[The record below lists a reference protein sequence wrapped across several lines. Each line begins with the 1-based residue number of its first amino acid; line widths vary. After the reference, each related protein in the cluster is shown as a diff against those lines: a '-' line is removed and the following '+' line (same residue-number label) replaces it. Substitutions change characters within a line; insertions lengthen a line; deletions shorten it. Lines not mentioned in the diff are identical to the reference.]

1 LIVMMTEGG
10 ASRHRREDNLI
21 ASFARGIFILLLILM
36 LSPSARAQQ
45 IPTAYWRAAKAM
57 GEGDYATARRLFST
71 MLLGKD
77 FYFNAY
83 WRLAE
88 CYALEGRFDQG
99 QAFFE
104 NLLTRGAPAGEVYSA
119 LSFLAEIQGD
129 SKRNAEYCWQA
140 VQHRTEFLSRHQRL
154 IDLAPA
160 FGLEQQVREHF
171 AKRLA
176 ENPRDEVAQFTLAY
190 WEKLRGRPEAAMAQF
205 AKLSAAGFTSWRV
218 YYQWATQLMLISKL
232 DSAQIVLDQ
241 GLAATAAI
249 NDKDGEAQLLH
260 FKGHLY
266 MRQGR
271 LKLADSIL
279 SRAEKLVREIGYVY
293 LQTDLAATLSGLR
306 LRQGRLQEALGHAQ
320 IVGEISTK
328 LRHQYGKMQAHHYAA
343 EAYHAMGLYEKE
355 IDERMQAYQWADS
368 SKNESNRHI
377 MMHNLAAVY
386 QATGDHH
393 RALAYFEK
401 VAVFA
406 RKSQQT
412 LYLASCLQSLAVSF
426 AELRRFDEAEKH
438 YEEALAITRKGDLK
452 ELQCGILLNLAGL
465 WQKRDNWN
473 MAQKTAN
480 TALSLARRAQLK
492 VSEIEALVQLGE
504 AGLHNRQLRQA
515 EEHFHEA
522 QRLSAEAGFYLPL
535 IASMNGLGR
544 IAVVSGDNQ
553 KAAVILSE
561 AAALVSRRI
570 FSEHAA
576 ATSSL
581 LPLEKELF
589 FALCRAYV
597 RLQQPLKALEI
608 AEQMRDL
615 VVRRRLQQAGLM
627 TYAAVADSFRQHGAR
642 LDTLLLQKR
651 LQLAKLLA
659 ADSASNKMMQL
670 RLEIAGLELQQ
681 NQLWKKIGIAAGK
694 NFSDNA
700 GFPLSSFQ
708 QELAER
714 QELALVYLVG
724 EEGVLI
730 LALDGK
736 TVLAHELQIKKQELQ
751 ALISHV
757 NPALHYALQNSQHL
771 QLISPLLFRYQP
783 RAARQLYEMLL
794 AGFIEKTPGKK
805 LLLIPDEQLH
815 FLPFEILLTEAV
827 TDTVVKNYRQLPFLL
842 KNYTARYAS
851 SLQAAFN
858 QQSHQAQT
866 PATVVAL
873 AQTTPRLDDSINGV
887 ADLWQTRS
895 EVLQI
900 RKILG
905 RAAVEILEGPFSA
918 GSEWRNDLRQ
928 SAILHFAA
936 HSEAQN
942 AEPLSSRII
951 LEERETGSTSLYAF
965 EISGMHLPGGRLAFL
980 SSCNTASGVLR
991 GSEGLQGFVQAF
1003 RAAGVPSVIGSLW
1016 PADAEASS
1024 RLAAE
1029 FYRHLRAG
1037 KTAAE
1042 ALRRAKLALLETDK
1056 PLPFFW
1062 AAFQYYGVDQTF
1074 RFRQGL
1080 DMAPFAAVILAVLIL
1095 GAIRRLRWP
1104 CSRSN

>member
-1 LIVMMTEGG
+1 MTTGGG

-21 ASFARGIFILLLILM
+21 VSFVRGIFILLLILM

-45 IPTAYWRAAKAM
+45 LPPAYWRAAKAM
-57 GEGDYATARRLFST
+57 GEGDYPTARRLFST

-88 CYALEGRFDQG
+88 CYALEGRFAQG

-129 SKRNAEYCWQA
+129 NKRNAEYCWQA
-140 VQHRTEFLSRHQRL
+140 VQHRTEFLSRHQKL

-160 FGLEQQVREHF
+160 FGLEQQVREHL

-176 ENPRDEVAQFTLAY
+176 ENPRDGVAQFTLAY
-190 WEKLRGRPEAAMAQF
+190 WEKSRGRPEAAMAQF

-218 YYQWATQLMLISKL
+218 YYQWAIQLMLFNKL
-232 DSAQIVLDQ
+232 DSAQIVLDR

-249 NDKDGEAQLLH
+249 NDKDGEGQLLH
-260 FKGHLY
+260 LKGHFY
-266 MRQGR
+266 VRQGR
-271 LKLADSIL
+271 LKLADPIL
-279 SRAEKLVREIGYVY
+279 SRAEKLVREIGYLV
-293 LQTDLAATLSGLR
+293 LQSDLAATLSGLR
-306 LRQGRLQEALGHAQ
+306 LRQGRLQEALRQAGT
-320 IVGEISTK
+320 VNEISTK
-328 LRHQYGKMQAHHYAA
+328 LRNQYGKMQAHHYAA
-343 EAYHAMGLYEKE
+343 EAYHAMGQYEKE
-355 IDERMQAYQWADS
+355 TEERMQAYQWADS

-393 RALAYFEK
+393 QALAYFEK

-406 RKSQQT
+406 RQSQQT
-412 LYLASCLQSLAVSF
+412 LYLASCLQSLAVS
-426 AELRRFDEAEKH
+426 LVGLHRLDEAEKH
-438 YEEALAITRKGDLK
+438 YEEALAIARQGDLK
-452 ELQCGILLNLAGL
+452 EVEFDIFLNLVGL

-473 MAQKTAN
+473 MAEKTARA
-480 TALSLARRAQLK
+480 ALTLARRAQLK
-492 VSEIEALVQLGE
+492 TGAVKALAELGQAE
-504 AGLHNRQLRQA
+504 LRNRKFRQA

-535 IASMNGLGR
+535 IASMNGLGS
-544 IAVVSGDNQ
+544 IAVALGNNQ
-553 KAAVILSE
+553 KAVGILNE
-561 AAALVSRRI
+561 AKELVSRRI

-581 LPLEKELF
+581 LPLERELF
-589 FALCRAYV
+589 FTLSRAYI
-597 RLQQPLKALEI
+597 RLQEPARAFESI
-608 AEQMRDL
+608 EQMRDL

-627 TYAAVADSFRQHGAR
+627 THIALADSFRQHGVR

-651 LQLAKLLA
+651 LQLANLLA
-659 ADSASNKMMQL
+659 ADSASDKMMQL

-681 NQLWKKIGIAAGK
+681 NQLWEKIGLAAGK
-694 NFSDNA
+694 NFSDDA
-700 GFPLSSFQ
+700 GLQLPSFQ
-708 QELAER
+708 QELAIR
-714 QELALVYLVG
+714 QELALVYFVG
-724 EEGVLI
+724 EERALI

-736 TVLAHELQIKKQELQ
+736 AILAGELQIKKQELQ
-751 ALISHV
+751 TLIRQV
-757 NPALHYALQNSQHL
+757 NPALHYALQDSQHL

-783 RAARQLYEMLL
+783 QAARQLYQMLL
-794 AGFIEKTPGKK
+794 AGFVDKTPRKK

-827 TDTVVKNYRQLPFLL
+827 PDTVAKNYRQLPFVL
-842 KNYTARYAS
+842 KNYTVRYAS
-851 SLQAAFN
+851 SLQAAFE
-858 QQSHQAQT
+858 QQSRQPQAA
-866 PATVVAL
+866 ATVVAF
-873 AQTTPRLDDSINGV
+873 AQALPQLDDTVNGFD
-887 ADLWQTRS
+887 DLWQTRG
-895 EVLQI
+895 EVLKI

-905 RAAVEILEGPFSA
+905 RAAVEIVEGPFSA
-918 GSEWRNDLRQ
+918 GAEWRNNLRR

-951 LEERETGSTSLYAF
+951 LEEREAGSTSLYAF
-965 EISGMHLPGGRLAFL
+965 EIFSMHLPGGRLAFL
-980 SSCNTASGVLR
+980 SSCNTASGILR

-1003 RAAGVPSVIGSLW
+1003 RAAGIPSVIGSLW

-1024 RLAAE
+1024 PLAAE

-1037 KTAAE
+1037 EAAAE

-1056 PLPFFW
+1056 FLPFFW

-1080 DMAPFAAVILAVLIL
+1080 DMTPFAAVILAALIL
-1095 GAIRRLRWP
+1095 GAIRRLRRP
-1104 CSRSN
+1104 ASRSN

>member
-1 LIVMMTEGG
+1 M
-10 ASRHRREDNLI
+10 
-21 ASFARGIFILLLILM
+21 LLLVVM

-45 IPTAYWRAAKAM
+45 IPTAYWRAAQAM
-57 GEGDYATARRLFST
+57 GEDDYPTARRLFST

-77 FYFNAY
+77 YYFNAY

-99 QAFFE
+99 QAFFK

-140 VQHRTEFLSRHQRL
+140 VQHRTEFLSRHQKL

-160 FGLEQQVREHF
+160 FGLEQQVREHLT
-171 AKRLA
+171 ARLA
-176 ENPRDEVAQFTLAY
+176 KNPRDWPAQYALAY
-190 WEKLRGRPEAAMAQF
+190 WEKSRGRLEAAMTQF
-205 AKLSAAGFTSWRV
+205 AKLSAAGLTSWRV
-218 YYQWATQLMLISKL
+218 YYQWAMQLMLINKL
-232 DSAQIVLDQ
+232 DSAQTVVDR
-241 GLAATAAI
+241 GLAATATI

-260 FKGHLY
+260 FKGYLF

-271 LKLADSIL
+271 FHSADSIL
-279 SRAEKLVREIGYVY
+279 SRAEQLSREIGYLT
-293 LQTDLAATLSGLR
+293 LQSDLAATISGLR
-306 LRQGRLQEALGHAQ
+306 LRQGRLQQALAQ
-320 IVGEISTK
+320 AKIVAEISTR
-328 LRHQYGKMQAHHYAA
+328 LHNQYGKMQAHHYAA

-355 IDERMQAYQWADS
+355 RQERMQAYQWADS
-368 SKNESNRHI
+368 SKNESNRQI
-377 MMHNLAAVY
+377 MMHNLAGVY
-386 QATGDHH
+386 QAVGDHYQ
-393 RALAYFEK
+393 ALAYFEE
-401 VAVFA
+401 VIAFA
-406 RKSQQT
+406 RKHQQM
-412 LYLASCLQSLAVSF
+412 LYLASCLQSQAVSL
-426 AELRRFDEAEKH
+426 AELHRFDEAEKH
-438 YEEALAITRKGDLK
+438 YEEALTIARKGDLK
-452 ELQCGILLNLAGL
+452 ELECGILLNFAGL

-473 MAQKTAN
+473 MVEKAAA

-492 VSEIEALVQLGE
+492 TGVIEALVQLGE
-504 AGLHNRQLRQA
+504 AELHNRQVRQA
-515 EEHFHEA
+515 EEHFREA

-544 IAVVSGDNQ
+544 IAAASGNND
-553 KAAVILSE
+553 KAAAILSE

-589 FALCRAYV
+589 FALSRAYI
-597 RLQQPLKALEI
+597 RLHEPARALESI
-608 AEQMRDL
+608 EQMRDL
-615 VVRRRLQQAGLM
+615 VVRRRLQQSGLF
-627 TYAAVADSFRQHGAR
+627 TYTALADSFRQQGAR

-651 LQLAKLLA
+651 LQLARLMA
-659 ADSASNKMMQL
+659 ADSASDKMIQL
-670 RLEIAGLELQQ
+670 RLEIAGLELRQ
-681 NQLWKKIGIAAGK
+681 NQLWEKIGLAAGK
-694 NFSDNA
+694 NFSA
-700 GFPLSSFQ
+700 YTSLQLSSFQ
-708 QELAER
+708 QELAKR
-714 QELALVYLVG
+714 QEVALVYLVG
-724 EEGVLI
+724 EDGVLI
-730 LALDGK
+730 LALDGE
-736 TVLAHELQIKKQELQ
+736 TIQAHELEIKKTELQ
-751 ALISHV
+751 ALISQV
-757 NPALHYALQNSQHL
+757 NPALHYALQDSQHL

-783 RAARQLYEMLL
+783 RTASQLYQLLL
-794 AGFIEKTPGKK
+794 AGFIDKTPGKK

-815 FLPFEILLTEAV
+815 FLPFEILLTDAT
-827 TDTVVKNYRQLPFLL
+827 TDTLAKNYRQLPFAL
-842 KNYTARYAS
+842 KNYTVRYAS

-858 QQSHQAQT
+858 QQSRHAQT

-873 AQTTPRLDDSINGV
+873 AQAMPRLDNSTNGF

-895 EVLQI
+895 EVLKI

-905 RAAVEILEGPFSA
+905 RAAVEIVEGPFST
-918 GSEWRNDLRQ
+918 GTEWRNDLRQ
-928 SAILHFAA
+928 SAILHFAV

-965 EISGMHLPGGRLAFL
+965 EIFAMHLPDGRLAFL

-1003 RAAGVPSVIGSLW
+1003 RAAGIPSVIGSLW
-1016 PADAEASS
+1016 PAEAEASS

-1029 FYRHLRAG
+1029 FYRHLRG
-1037 KTAAE
+1037 GESAAE

-1056 PLPFFW
+1056 SLPFFW

-1080 DMAPFAAVILAVLIL
+1080 DMTPFAAVILAALIL
-1095 GAIRRLRWP
+1095 GAIRRFRWP
-1104 CSRSN
+1104 SSRSN